1 MLITCQI
8 LGSSYATDECS
19 GIPFGKRCSA
29 ATALFENCSLGFVT
43 RSQSG
48 ILNALREVCRT
59 FQGGPLAAADR
70 EQSSEQQ

>member
-8 LGSSYATDECS
+8 LDSSYATDERS
-19 GIPFGKRCSA
+19 GIPFGKRYSA

-48 ILNALREVCRT
+48 SWNALREVYRP

-70 EQSSEQQ
+70 EQSSELQ